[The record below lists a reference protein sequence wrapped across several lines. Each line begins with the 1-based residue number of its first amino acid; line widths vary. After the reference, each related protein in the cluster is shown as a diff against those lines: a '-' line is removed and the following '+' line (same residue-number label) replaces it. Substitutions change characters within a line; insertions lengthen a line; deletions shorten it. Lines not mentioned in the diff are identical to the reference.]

1 MNFGLPYCVLEE
13 TPISLAVLVM
23 LVSFGGQIKLERR
36 PNWSPIGV

>member
-23 LVSFGGQIKLERR
+23 LVSFRCQIKLEPR
-36 PNWSPIGV
+36 PNWCPLGV